1 MCGVED
7 LDTFIDGIGCTC
19 MVVLMAK
26 GSWLRGVFRML
37 MSAIETK
44 IF

>member
-1 MCGVED
+1 MYADED
-7 LDTFIDGIGCTC
+7 PDTFTGRDGATC
-19 MVVLMAK
+19 MEVLMAK

-37 MSAIETK
+37 MSAMETK